1 MNKRVGEVGGVS
13 AKTAMDYLAA
23 AMEPAAGPGAKL
35 ADSADMFAGSLAIP
49 SSKNG
54 ETGQKSKNDGTDEF
68 VIPHHHRTYRTRWV
82 AWSVLLLS
90 WGGSL
95 SALILRGG
103 ELEAFML
110 AVLSVIMIIGAGGP
124 LLGAAGLEAGREIMA
139 RKVRDGGE
147 TTVRLTI
154 RRSFPI
160 PLVWYAVGENLV
172 NRTGNKG
179 MEFRYIAAPLFRK
192 ELTIDYSLHNV
203 RRGEHVFRELTVTT
217 GDWLGMTAI
226 TRQISCP
233 GELLALPALP
243 EAGTMRVDPEGGI
256 VVERGAGEGIA
267 GIEGVP
273 GTTASRHKKRM
284 PGVGPESRPYRQG
297 DSPRHI
303 DWRAAAKGRGLYTKQ
318 HTAEQPAE
326 LAVIV
331 DTSAAAYGGDGR
343 LFDACAA
350 WAAQAIERAAAA
362 GGAVRLLAAQDA
374 AAGDAGGS
382 SGAGDAGERSA
393 RVDAVAVL
401 QGSPEA
407 LQDRLARLR
416 LVGGDSK
423 PDGGL
428 YRQELGGLRPGGK
441 LHAYTA
447 DWKEGK
453 GWTQLAALANDQ
465 GCRLEL
471 HIVTKQAVLT
481 YAMRE
486 QQRLLE
492 TYGIQM
498 HWLPFPER
506 MMELPYTAEGGVSN
520 GR

>member
-1 MNKRVGEVGGVS
+1 MNKRTEDVS
-13 AKTAMDYLAA
+13 RSITTAMNNAAA
-23 AMEPAAGPGAKL
+23 AMEPAGPGAKL
-35 ADSADMFAGSLAIP
+35 ADSADMFAGSLAMP
-49 SSKNG
+49 APKNG
-54 ETGQKSKNDGTDEF
+54 ETGQQSKNEEAADI
-68 VIPHHHRTYRTRWV
+68 VLPQHRTYRTRWV

-90 WGGSL
+90 WGASL
-95 SALILRGG
+95 SALIVRGG

-124 LLGAAGLEAGREIMA
+124 LLGASGLEAGREIMA

-147 TTVRLTI
+147 TKVRLTI
-154 RRSFPI
+154 RRSFPV
-160 PLVWYAVGENLV
+160 PLVWYAVGEKLV

-179 MEFRYIAAPLFRK
+179 MEYRYIAAPLFRK

-226 TRQISCP
+226 TRKISCP

-243 EAGTMRVDPEGGI
+243 EAGSLRVDPEGGI
-256 VVERGAGEGIA
+256 VVERGAGQGVA
-267 GIEGVP
+267 GIEGAP
-273 GTTASRHKKRM
+273 GTTASRYKKRL

-350 WAAQAIERAAAA
+350 WAAQAIDRAAAA

-374 AAGDAGGS
+374 AAEDAGGGS
-382 SGAGDAGERSA
+382 EAGGRSA
-393 RVDAVAVL
+393 RVDAAAAV

-407 LQDRLARLR
+407 LQERLARLR
-416 LVGGDSK
+416 LNGGDSK
-423 PDGGL
+423 AEAAL
-428 YRQELGGLRPGGK
+428 YRQELGSLRPGGK

-471 HIVTKQAVLT
+471 HIVTKQSVLT

-492 TYGIQM
+492 TYGIQL

-506 MMELPYTAEGGVSN
+506 MMELSYTAEGGSSN

>member
-1 MNKRVGEVGGVS
+1 MNKRAGEVSSISV
-13 AKTAMDYLAA
+13 KTALDYSAA
-23 AMEPAAGPGAKL
+23 AMEPAGPGTKL
-35 ADSADMFAGSLAIP
+35 ADSADLFAGSLAMP
-49 SSKNG
+49 APKSG
-54 ETGQKSKNDGTDEF
+54 ETGQQSKNDDGDEL
-68 VIPHHHRTYRTRWV
+68 VISHQHRTYRTRWA
-82 AWSVLLLS
+82 AWSLLLLS
-90 WGGSL
+90 WGASL
-95 SALILRGG
+95 SALIVRGG

-110 AVLSVIMIIGAGGP
+110 AVLSVIMIIGAGSP
-124 LLGAAGLEAGREIMA
+124 LLGASGLAAGREIMA

-147 TTVRLTI
+147 TKVRLTI
-154 RRSFPI
+154 RRSFGI
-160 PLVWYAVGENLV
+160 PLVWYAVGEEV
-172 NRTGNKG
+172 INRTGNKG
-179 MEFRYIAAPLFRK
+179 MEFRYVAAPLFRK

-203 RRGEHVFRELTVTT
+203 RRGEHVYSELTVTT

-243 EAGTMRVDPEGGI
+243 EAGSMRVDPEGGI
-256 VVERGAGEGIA
+256 VVERGAGEGVA
-267 GIEGVP
+267 GIEGAP
-273 GTTASRHKKRM
+273 GTTAARHKKRL

-318 HTAEQPAE
+318 HMAEQPAE

-374 AAGDAGGS
+374 AAGDAGGGS
-382 SGAGDAGERSA
+382 EAGTAGERSA
-393 RVDAVAVL
+393 RVDAVTAVL
-401 QGSPEA
+401 GSPEA
-407 LQDRLARLR
+407 LQERLARLR
-416 LVGGDSK
+416 LAGGDSK
-423 PDGGL
+423 ADGAL
-428 YRQELGGLRPGGK
+428 YRQELGSLRPGGK

-471 HIVTKQAVLT
+471 HIVTKQSVLT

-492 TYGIQM
+492 TYGILL

-506 MMELPYTAEGGVSN
+506 MMELPYTAEGGSSN